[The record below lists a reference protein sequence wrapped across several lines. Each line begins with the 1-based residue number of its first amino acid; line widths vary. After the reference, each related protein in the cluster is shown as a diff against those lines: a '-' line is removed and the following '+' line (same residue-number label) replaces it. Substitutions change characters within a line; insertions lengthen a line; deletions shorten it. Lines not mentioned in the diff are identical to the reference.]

1 MRGRITRSILFVA
14 GLVVLGLGV
23 PLAIVVQRFY
33 EDRAVVDL
41 QRRAA
46 EATAELSL
54 PLTRDNVTR
63 AAEETDSPRAFSVY
77 DATGRR
83 LYGGGPVA
91 GDDPVREALR
101 GNASSE
107 HARDELVVAT
117 PITDQGTERVVGALR
132 VTQPADVVAGQA
144 RRAWLLMGGVVGAA
158 FAMAVA
164 IAESQ
169 ARRLSEP
176 IARLADQAVGLGRGD
191 FAARLA
197 PSGIPEVDTVAA
209 ALDDSAARLA
219 ELLARERSF
228 SADVAHQLRTPL
240 AGLRLRLEHALR
252 ADDRRQAVEGALAEV
267 DRLEATVEHLLA
279 LARDA
284 RQVSAPLAV
293 SRLLRAVDD
302 RWQPRFGHVGR
313 ALTVHD
319 GERLPTVNAS
329 DVSIGQVLDVL
340 IDNALRHGDGAVGV
354 RARAATGGLVIE
366 VDDEGPGIPDDRL
379 ATVFDRHEGSGNGIG
394 LALARTITEAEGGR
408 LLAARGQPP
417 CFHLILPVTGS

>member
-33 EDRAVVDL
+33 EDSAVVDL

-46 EATAELSL
+46 MATAEIAL
-54 PLTRDNVTR
+54 PLTPDNISK
-63 AAEETDSPRAFSVY
+63 AANEPDSPGVFSVY

-83 LYGGGPVA
+83 LHGTGPA
-91 GDDPVREALR
+91 DGDDPVRQAVK
-101 GNASSE
+101 GNPSSD
-107 HARDELVVAT
+107 HGHDELVVAT
-117 PITDQGTERVVGALR
+117 PITDRDSEKVIGAIR
-132 VTQPADVVAGQA
+132 VTQPVEVVAGQA
-144 RRAWLLMGGVVGAA
+144 RRAWLLMGAVVAGV
-158 FAMAVA
+158 FAVAVA
-164 IAESQ
+164 IAKSQ

-197 PSGIPEVDTVAA
+197 PSGITEVDTVAA

-252 ADDRRQAVEGALAEV
+252 SEDQRRPVEGALAEV
-267 DRLEATVEHLLA
+267 GRLEATVEHLLA

-284 RQVSAPLAV
+284 RQASAPLAV
-293 SRLLRAVDD
+293 TGLLHAVDE
-302 RWQPRFGHVGR
+302 RWQPRFAHAGR
-313 ALTVHD
+313 RLTVQE
-319 GERLPTVNAS
+319 GGRLPGVNAS

-340 IDNALRHGDGAVGV
+340 IDNALRHGGGAVGV
-354 RARAATGGLVIE
+354 RARAAAGGLVIE
-366 VDDEGPGIPDDRL
+366 VDDEGPGIAEDRL
-379 ATVFDRHEGSGNGIG
+379 SAVFDRHEGSGDGIG

-408 LLAARGQPP
+408 LLAVRGHPP
-417 CFHLILPVTGS
+417 CFHLILPVPGP